1 MLLSYLC
8 YVFFFYFKVKL
19 YRDDLE
25 QQRQLTNELR
35 QQLDEQNKKIQQRI
49 VDKENDFEFK
59 LSQLE
64 STVRNLEDELD
75 GSKVEMRKLKDINF
89 ELELERDRIKRDYEV
104 INKQNGEKQDLIDT
118 MKSQLKQVKDEF
130 LNHQRQLQ
138 VSLLLMLIL
147 LVLVLLVSAELVLV
161 IL

>member
-1 MLLSYLC
+1 M
-8 YVFFFYFKVKL
+8 FFYFKVKL

-49 VDKENDFEFK
+49 ADKENDFEFK

-75 GSKVEMRKLKDINF
+75 GSKIEMRKLKDKNF
-89 ELELERDRIKRDYEV
+89 ELELERDRFKHDYEV

-138 VSLLLMLIL
+138 VSLLLILML
-147 LVLVLLVSAELVLV
+147 LVLVLLVSAKLVLV